1 MKIGEDNK
9 MFSKSECDG
18 YGNICGQMV
27 TTSLQ
32 LENCGKWIPLD
43 EALKQ
48 YFDMHG
54 ISHETFDDA
63 LFHAYFLSFIELR
76 EIWFF
81 ATLRGA
87 FKNNPNFP
95 DGKIIYEIMTHSF
108 TQVVKAR
115 YPMGIV
121 EDNITSDALWDI
133 LQKNQFK
140 MDDTMEDFF
149 DFARSTFKIPEQ
161 KMCKAFFIAE
171 NKNFEELMIEG
182 WKRFVAKPNEFK
194 GKSGCMA
201 SFVTMALIIGVPV
214 GSAMWLF

>member
-1 MKIGEDNK
+1 
-9 MFSKSECDG
+9 
-18 YGNICGQMV
+18 
-27 TTSLQ
+27 
-32 LENCGKWIPLD
+32 
-43 EALKQ
+43 
-48 YFDMHG
+48 
-54 ISHETFDDA
+54 
-63 LFHAYFLSFIELR
+63 
-76 EIWFF
+76 
-81 ATLRGA
+81 
-87 FKNNPNFP
+87 
-95 DGKIIYEIMTHSF
+95 MTHSF

-140 MDDTMEDFF
+140 MDDAMEDFF

-182 WKRFVAKPNEFK
+182 WKRFVAQPNEFK